1 MKRKY
6 WLLVALVPSGTA
18 WGRNF
23 FHFPRMSHTP
33 KSSVSFYDLIN
44 DIKNLIDH
52 ILVFIQENGGW
63 IIIALML
70 VAVFATCLK
79 KKQDKNDKHSNDE
92 D

>member
-1 MKRKY
+1 M
-6 WLLVALVPSGTA
+6 PSGTA

-23 FHFPRMSHTP
+23 YYFPRMSHNP
-33 KSSVSFYDLIN
+33 KSSVSFYDLIES
-44 DIKNLIDH
+44 IKNMIDH

-79 KKQDKNDKHSNDE
+79 KKQDKNDKHPNEAD
-92 D
+92 